1 MSVALEKL
9 KIAYMP
15 VPKAACSSV
24 KAALAQVDPDVSYR
38 WRRAR
43 RDPNY
48 VHALYPTRRFRP
60 HRWERFSGGD
70 WWRFTVVRDP
80 LRRLL
85 SVYSNR
91 VGDFN
96 ELRNSPGVRAAD
108 DLTIEP
114 DPDFFFQNLQGYIEK
129 SSAIKHHA
137 LPTYLFTG
145 TAPLQYERV
154 YRVDELPALIDDL
167 SERARQEIALPK
179 LNQSGERLT
188 LDQLKPETVEVLRE
202 RLAPEYAEL
211 EGIYDNPFER
221 RIKGLA

>member
-1 MSVALEKL
+1 MALEKL

-24 KAALAQVDPDVSYR
+24 KAALAQVDPDVTYR

-43 RDPNY
+43 RSQTY

-60 HRWERFSGGD
+60 HRWEKYAGGE

-91 VGDFN
+91 VRDFN
-96 ELRNSPGVRAAD
+96 ELENSPRVREAD
-108 DLTIEP
+108 ALPVDP
-114 DPDFFFQNLQGYIEK
+114 DPDFFFQNLQAYIDN
-129 SSAIKHHA
+129 SSVIKHHA

-145 TAPLQYERV
+145 PAPLQFDRV
-154 YRVDELPALIDDL
+154 YRVDELSAFAHDL
-167 SERARQEIALPK
+167 ADRTGQEVVLPK
-179 LNQSGERLT
+179 LNTSGERLT
-188 LDQLKPETVEVLRE
+188 LDTLKPETVDALRD

-211 EGIYDNPFER
+211 DGYFDNPFER
-221 RIKGLA
+221 QVYGAA